1 MGDIKSA
8 REIAME
14 KIAGIGDATEAEKL
28 KWKYFPVGEGLALK
42 YLKNGLDLKAGIASH
57 PDKVKRY
64 ITLGAESVLLAAVAL
79 PISEA
84 ARLSSEKALEG
95 IQLIKSDRVAAA
107 RIIAKIKNIF
117 NHYTE
122 QGALQRKQTREILR
136 EQYEQKLKQAVSRQ
150 AGGIAGTE
158 ELGINVETLP
168 QFQEEWRRV
177 SSQME
182 AQYLSLLSEFKLE
195 LEAVK

>member
-1 MGDIKSA
+1 MGEIKSA

-14 KIAGIGDATEAEKL
+14 KIASIGDATEAEKL
-28 KWKYFPVGEGLALK
+28 KWKFFPVGEGLALK

-57 PDKVKRY
+57 PDKARKYVA
-64 ITLGAESVLLAAVAL
+64 LGIESVLLAAVVL
-79 PISEA
+79 PLSEA

-95 IQLIKSDRVAAA
+95 MQLIKSDRAAAA

-122 QGALQRKQTREILR
+122 QGALQRKQTREMLK
-136 EQYEQKLKQAVSRQ
+136 EQYEQKLKQAASRQ
-150 AGGIAGTE
+150 AGGAAGME
-158 ELGINVETLP
+158 DLGINVETLP

-182 AQYLSLLSEFKLE
+182 EQYLSLLSEFKLE

>member
-1 MGDIKSA
+1 MGEIKSA
-8 REIAME
+8 REIALE

-42 YLKNGLDLKAGIASH
+42 YLKNGLDIKAGIAGH
-57 PDKVKRY
+57 PDKAKKYVA
-64 ITLGAESVLLAAVAL
+64 LGAESVLLAAVVL
-79 PISEA
+79 PVNET
-84 ARLSSEKALEG
+84 ARKSSEKALDG
-95 IQLIKSDRVAAA
+95 LQSIKTDRTAAA
-107 RIIAKIKNIF
+107 RTIAKIKNIF
-117 NHYTE
+117 THYTE
-122 QGALQRKQTREILR
+122 QGALQRQQAREMLK

-150 AGGIAGTE
+150 PGGAAGAE

-177 SSQME
+177 SGQME
-182 AQYLSLLSEFKLE
+182 EQYLSLLGEFKHE